1 MELIIGL
8 IVLAV
13 VGYWLYVS
21 NTSKK
26 EAGVKLEQADAT
38 PAAEVKPA
46 PAVDLKPVAVSVA
59 HVAQDAAPT
68 KTAKKKPAAKTAA
81 KKTAAKKTAKPKAK

>member
-38 PAAEVKPA
+38 PAAEVKSA
-46 PAVDLKPVAVSVA
+46 PAVDPKPVAVS
-59 HVAQDAAPT
+59 VAQDAAPT